1 MGLGQAQSYDLVKPI
16 NIIGDPCVGL
26 GQAQSYDLVKPIN
39 IIGDPCVGWVWDR
52 HNHMT

>member
-39 IIGDPCVGWVWDR
+39 IIGIHVWAWDR